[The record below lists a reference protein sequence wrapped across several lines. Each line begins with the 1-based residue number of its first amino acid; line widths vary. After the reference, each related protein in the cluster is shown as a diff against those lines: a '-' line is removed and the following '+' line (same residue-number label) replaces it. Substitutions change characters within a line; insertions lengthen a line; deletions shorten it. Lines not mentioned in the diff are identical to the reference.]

1 MLKTANFCVFWHF
14 SVPPDPPQ
22 GAKIF
27 SKKKI
32 FFHLKIALSKKKN
45 FFFLEK
51 KMAKTKG
58 KTGEKGKTGNLN
70 TLRKGEFF
78 FFFQ

>member
-1 MLKTANFCVFWHF
+1 MLKTPDFCVFWHF
-14 SVPPDPPQ
+14 SVPQDPPQ
-22 GAKIF
+22 GAKKF

-32 FFHLKIALSKKKN
+32 FFSPENCLVKKKN

-70 TLRKGEFF
+70 TLP
-78 FFFQ
+78 

>member
-1 MLKTANFCVFWHF
+1 MLKTPDFCVFWHF
-14 SVPPDPPQ
+14 SVPQDPPQ
-22 GAKIF
+22 GAKKF

-32 FFHLKIALSKKKN
+32 FFSPENCLVKKKK

-70 TLRKGEFF
+70 TLLRDFF
-78 FFFQ
+78 L